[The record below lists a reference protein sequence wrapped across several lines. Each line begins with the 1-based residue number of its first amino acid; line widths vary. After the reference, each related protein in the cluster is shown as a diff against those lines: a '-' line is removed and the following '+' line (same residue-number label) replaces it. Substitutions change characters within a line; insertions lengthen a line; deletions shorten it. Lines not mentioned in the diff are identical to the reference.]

1 MIAEETRA
9 LLRRAQAGDVQAA
22 EQMVEE
28 NTGLIWSV
36 ARRFFGRGVEPDDL
50 YQLGCVGFL
59 KAMQGFDEQFGTC
72 FSTYA
77 VPKIAGEIRRFLR
90 DDGAVKV
97 SRSIKERAQGI
108 HTARTRLE
116 QTLGREPTLSELAS
130 ETGLEPE
137 EIAAAETATGPTE
150 SLQRENGETGFT
162 LEHMLGDYEQ
172 ETRMV
177 EYADLREALRR
188 LPERERQV
196 IALRF
201 YHGLTQQRAAELLH
215 ISQVQVSRLERRA
228 VERMRVWLDA

>member
-1 MIAEETRA
+1 MIAEETRD
-9 LLRRAQAGDVQAA
+9 LLRRAQAGDAAAA
-22 EQMVEE
+22 EQMVTE

-59 KAMQGFDEQFGTC
+59 KAMQGFDEQYGTC

-77 VPKIAGEIRRFLR
+77 VPKISGEIRRFLR

-108 HTARTRLE
+108 RTARTRL
-116 QTLGREPTLSELAS
+116 
-130 ETGLEPE
+130 

-150 SLQRENGETGFT
+150 SLQKEHGETGFT
-162 LEHMLGDYEQ
+162 LEHTLGDYDQ
-172 ETRMV
+172 EERMV
-177 EYADLREALRR
+177 EYAALREALRQ

-201 YHGLTQQRAAELLH
+201 YHGLTQQRAAGILH

-228 VERMRVWLDA
+228 VERLREWLAT